1 MTEALHLECSLSRQD
16 ELKKQI
22 LHAKSHNQQKELF
35 LFESQW
41 VHRYGIE
48 TLPTSLTSRLS
59 VKTEESLGNIHSS
72 KEVSQTKIV
81 ENINSNLIAENQFQ
95 DENDCLE
102 KTDTFALATSNKNL
116 IAFDSE
122 EESNTEIDKEFDNS
136 VNNQSLTLMPP
147 PPPRTITSNLR
158 RWLPKNEIDL
168 PKAS

>member
-1 MTEALHLECSLSRQD
+1 MTEALHLECSLFRQD

-35 LFESQW
+35 LLESQW

-48 TLPTSLTSRLS
+48 TLPTSLKSLFS
-59 VKTEESLGNIHSS
+59 VKTEESLENIHLS
-72 KEVSQTKIV
+72 KEISQTKIL
-81 ENINSNLIAENQFQ
+81 EKRNSNIFADNQSQ

-102 KTDTFALATSNKNL
+102 KTDAFAITTSNKNL

-122 EESNTEIDKEFDNS
+122 EESNTEIDKEFDKS
-136 VNNQSLTLMPP
+136 VHNQSLTLMP

-158 RWLPKNEIDL
+158 RWLPKNEIGL
-168 PKAS
+168 SKAS